1 MEIDENMEKLF
12 GDAFSKDWS
21 KPFLSDVFEHPK
33 LRTETLDM
41 LHPKW
46 IASLPEFL
54 GVLGV
59 LRRTPSP
66 PPDKNKLEEALTLFE
81 QTSELSQFGD
91 DWERYKAFWLGAGG
105 EACVE
110 IEKYTVVAASQGDV
124 SKLCYEYDET
134 LPPSALIEHPF
145 PLREQKEG
153 SCVAQACATM
163 LEFLTKEPCDDF
175 VTKLLYEEARKRDG
189 MNAPDGGT
197 NLRTMISWL
206 QDGER
211 DQRLW
216 NAGLLCLNG
225 RDLDTMKKTLVG
237 ASGRRPS
244 PIVAAFTMF
253 GTSCKSVAARRS
265 GKWTLPISGEAP
277 IGAHALVI
285 FGYRDDPSATEVGGG
300 YFIARNSW
308 GEGYACESPIRM
320 PGYSLIPYTY
330 VAKYC
335 LEAYAADIPDEKPA
349 ESRTSVDDA
358 ADEFERRYV
367 WRLEEKTI
375 ERYEDAF
382 GKVKEPRC
390 LNPGIRVVGRRDD
403 PTFVKEYTPENRKEF
418 IERGY
423 GWSRA
428 GRARRF
434 FPAAGSAGEIDATLA
449 TRAAEQLKAQASFMN
464 GIAANVAKLADEK
477 STLTRGIFGTPN
489 FRVDASPV
497 DISKEVRS
505 AMATANGLPT
515 GQFDGEDVPKEYRDV
530 LRASVSARLWRL
542 DDGKGALVACF
553 VAPLSF
559 KPDRVPEFVAPT
571 EPLMKKL
578 AGTINT
584 KVAET
589 APKAVVVAV
598 AFGASECEPE
608 NFVNAAAP
616 SFALVS
622 GSVLEDYELIAGRRW
637 RATFNA
643 TRDERLTPLRK
654 ALNPTTVDEN
664 AQIVRTIIDDPSYLG
679 DTTLERISRKLD
691 GALSEPELKEA
702 LDELVERSGYEYYET
717 AYGEN
722 AIRRRTIR

>member
-1 MEIDENMEKLF
+1 
-12 GDAFSKDWS
+12 
-21 KPFLSDVFEHPK
+21 
-33 LRTETLDM
+33 
-41 LHPKW
+41 
-46 IASLPEFL
+46 
-54 GVLGV
+54 
-59 LRRTPSP
+59 
-66 PPDKNKLEEALTLFE
+66 
-81 QTSELSQFGD
+81 
-91 DWERYKAFWLGAGG
+91 
-105 EACVE
+105 
-110 IEKYTVVAASQGDV
+110 
-124 SKLCYEYDET
+124 
-134 LPPSALIEHPF
+134 
-145 PLREQKEG
+145 
-153 SCVAQACATM
+153 
-163 LEFLTKEPCDDF
+163 
-175 VTKLLYEEARKRDG
+175 
-189 MNAPDGGT
+189 
-197 NLRTMISWL
+197 
-206 QDGER
+206 
-211 DQRLW
+211 
-216 NAGLLCLNG
+216 
-225 RDLDTMKKTLVG
+225 
-237 ASGRRPS
+237 
-244 PIVAAFTMF
+244 
-253 GTSCKSVAARRS
+253 
-265 GKWTLPISGEAP
+265 
-277 IGAHALVI
+277 
-285 FGYRDDPSATEVGGG
+285 
-300 YFIARNSW
+300 
-308 GEGYACESPIRM
+308 M